1 MPLVNG
7 GAEDV
12 GGADLMLLLL
22 LLVDVVFE
30 LDPDWNVVAEL
41 EVYPPSIAVL
51 LPLVLVCVES
61 PLAIKV
67 VKIKPTVA

>member
-1 MPLVNG
+1 MPSPNVCTPPVKEKAQVSMLVTRG

-30 LDPDWNVVAEL
+30 LDPD
-41 EVYPPSIAVL
+41 
-51 LPLVLVCVES
+51 
-61 PLAIKV
+61 
-67 VKIKPTVA
+67 

>member
-30 LDPDWNVVAEL
+30 LDPD
-41 EVYPPSIAVL
+41 
-51 LPLVLVCVES
+51 
-61 PLAIKV
+61 
-67 VKIKPTVA
+67 